1 MNSTDPNYTNDHDSS
16 GHLISPDYGY
26 LPIRSVSL
34 MFTILFALTTA
45 IHLWQAFRVRGWW
58 LLFTVILAGGGEVA
72 GWYGR
77 EWSHDQPLNDTP
89 YTIQILALI
98 LSPTPL
104 VGALFIT
111 FGRMAA
117 RLGQRYSRLRPRLY
131 SRIFLTI
138 DIICLLV
145 QAGGGSISS
154 GNNDVKVAQIGS
166 DITLGGIIFQL
177 VALTV
182 FGALLVEYLTRRNK
196 DRPFKGRDVND
207 TERAAMLSGN
217 LGGRSVQIAAKRLA
231 IMLCI
236 ATTLLGIRAIYRTVE
251 LSDGWNGKIIKTQWL
266 FIVFD
271 GVPVFS
277 TMVLL
282 NIFHPG
288 SLLKALEPI
297 EGVIPLENKA

>member
-1 MNSTDPNYTNDHDSS
+1 MNSTDPNYSNDHDSS

-34 MFTILFALTTA
+34 MFTILFALSTA
-45 IHLWQAFRVRGWW
+45 VHLWQALRVRAWW

-72 GWYGR
+72 GWYAR

-89 YTIQILALI
+89 FTIQILALI

-111 FGRMAA
+111 FGRMAT

-138 DIICLLV
+138 DIISLFV

-154 GNNDVKVAQIGS
+154 GNNNVKVAQIGS

-177 VALTV
+177 VALTI
-182 FGALLVEYLTRRNK
+182 FAALLVEYLVRRN
-196 DRPFKGRDVND
+196 RDHPIRRQNVD
-207 TERAAMLSGN
+207 DSERAAMLSGR

-231 IMLCI
+231 IMLCVS
-236 ATTLLGIRAIYRTVE
+236 TTLLGIRAIYRTIE

-277 TMVLL
+277 TMLML

-288 SLLKALEPI
+288 SLLKSLEPL
-297 EGVIPLENKA
+297 EGAIPLDSKA